1 MRAADRPAAAE
12 AERITAEEVE
22 RGDIPSRI
30 AVEDEQRGG
39 GQRADRREI
48 EELGA
53 GEAAAEPPGCPQQR
67 DQQRIELE
75 VDGDIPDAG
84 GKRLIA
90 EQVMQQKQMGDE
102 LAERRR
108 GADRVVRHPAAR
120 QRGADRRQQQG
131 NGVGADQP
139 QIAPADQV
147 QRRNAG
153 RQATQRQPL
162 GGEKAGDREEGGDG
176 VAAVVG
182 QPAEAALQQRR
193 EVDGDVA
200 ERTVPGEVMQHDE
213 LRGDG
218 LDGID
223 QRQAAHALRSP
234 AHAAI
239 CAAPRRRPA
248 PRRSGR
254 AHAAAARRCRARA

>member
-1 MRAADRPAAAE
+1 MRAADGPAAAE
-12 AERITAEEVE
+12 AERVAAEEVE
-22 RGDIPSRI
+22 RGDVPSRI

-39 GQRADRREI
+39 SQRGDRREI
-48 EELGA
+48 DELGA

-75 VDGDIPDAG
+75 IDGDIPDAG
-84 GKRLIA
+84 GERLVT
-90 EQVMQQKQMGDE
+90 EQVVQQEQVGDE

-120 QRGADRRQQQG
+120 QRGADRHQQQG
-131 NGVGADQP
+131 DGVGGGQS
-139 QIAPADQV
+139 QVAPADQA
-147 QRRNAG
+147 QRRYAV
-153 RQATQRQPL
+153 RQAAQRQPL
-162 GGEKAGDREEGGDG
+162 RGEKAGDREEGGDG

-182 QPAEAALQQRR
+182 QPVEAALQQRR
-193 EVDGDVA
+193 EVGGDVA
-200 ERTVPGEVMQHDE
+200 ERAVPGEVMQHDE

-223 QRQAAHALRSP
+223 ERQAAPALRSA
-234 AHAAI
+234 AHAI
-239 CAAPRRRPA
+239 CAVPRRRPT

-254 AHAAAARRCRARA
+254 ARAAVARHFAVRR